1 MTQAQRTQTSANGLM
16 PAAVAGL
23 VMVAAL
29 TGAILVN
36 GFPTLSLTPGA
47 GTTTA
52 NAALVKAQN
61 RWVEERLAQSLSTTS
76 VAAAKSA
83 RQWEAMQDLLTIHPA
98 AKSST
103 FTEAQR
109 QAVLRHQL
117 IDPDAVSS
125 QLNAAIKLQIER
137 EYIDRHS
144 RSATERVATPTDP
157 KIR

>member
-1 MTQAQRTQTSANGLM
+1 MTQAQRTQTSANSLV

-36 GFPTLSLTPGA
+36 GFPTLSLTPA

-52 NAALVKAQN
+52 NAALVKAQD
-61 RWVEERLAQSLSTTS
+61 RWAEERLAQSLSTTS
-76 VAAAKSA
+76 VAAVKSA
-83 RQWEAMQDLLTIHPA
+83 RQWEAMQDLLTTHPA

-125 QLNAAIKLQIER
+125 QLSAAIKLQIER
-137 EYIDRHS
+137 EYIDRQS